1 MVQRSY
7 RLTQAIIATA
17 VAIIL
22 TCHLWLIAF
31 PSGELTKAISQDQ
44 SKGHS
49 AEHAVKIVQWR
60 HGYLEAIDNRRI
72 VMHETSGRG
81 CLNARQSCAI
91 ESAARNN
98 PTRPVQLFMRQP
110 FEDSGSRSDA
120 WLNVLRSYN
129 NVEIIQLSDEMQYFN
144 NTALFGWYMSAKWQ
158 QNGTQLSDYFR
169 SVSLFRGGGLLLD
182 LDSVVTIKPLNWM
195 KWNNF
200 FVVKR
205 SDRNSLDGRVTAKML
220 HLIHGH
226 HLIDEVIL
234 NMANMDSKEAPN
246 GRRFGAAI
254 EASVSRICGVNE
266 PDEHFE
272 NRCLD
277 VRFID
282 EEDVFLPS
290 LNSSHWRRMRLAITS
305 GTEDEMIKKSVE
317 AHGAVLVT
325 WDSMGYM
332 KRNLRDSVYS
342 SLLADHC
349 PFTLAASINFP
360 C

>member
-1 MVQRSY
+1 
-7 RLTQAIIATA
+7 
-17 VAIIL
+17 
-22 TCHLWLIAF
+22 
-31 PSGELTKAISQDQ
+31 
-44 SKGHS
+44 
-49 AEHAVKIVQWR
+49 
-60 HGYLEAIDNRRI
+60 
-72 VMHETSGRG
+72 MHETSGRG
-81 CLNARQSCAI
+81 CLNARQSCAV

-98 PTRPVQLFMRQP
+98 PGRPVQLFMRQP
-110 FEDSGSRSDA
+110 FKDNGSRSHA
-120 WLNVLRSYN
+120 WLNVLRHYN
-129 NVEIIQLSDEMQYFN
+129 NVEIIRLSDEMQYFN
-144 NTALFGWYMSAKWQ
+144 NTALFGWYMAAKWRQ
-158 QNGTQLSDYFR
+158 DGTQLSDYFR

-182 LDSVVTIKPLNWM
+182 LDSVVTIKPLNRM

-205 SDRNSLDGRVTAKML
+205 SDENSLDGRITVQML

-254 EASVSRICGVNE
+254 EASVSRICGGND
-266 PDEHFE
+266 PDKHFK

-277 VRFID
+277 VRLID
-282 EEDVFLPS
+282 EENVFLPS
-290 LNSSHWRRMRLAITS
+290 LNSPHWRRLRYAATTR
-305 GTEDEMIKKSVE
+305 TEKKMIKKSIE
-317 AHGAVLVT
+317 AHDAVLVT
-325 WDSMGYM
+325 WESMGYI

-349 PFTLAASINFP
+349 PLTFASSNNFA